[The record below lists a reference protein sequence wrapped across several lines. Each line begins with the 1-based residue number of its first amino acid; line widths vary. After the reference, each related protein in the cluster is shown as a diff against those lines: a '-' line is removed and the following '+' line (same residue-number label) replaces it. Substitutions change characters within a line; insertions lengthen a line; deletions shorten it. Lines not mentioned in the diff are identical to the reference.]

1 MLKLGAAK
9 KDAGRAWFLV
19 EVDVPHTDEKL
30 AAHGLTYRLRRK
42 KLRQVFRRGG
52 RYLLRSNMTGRRP
65 AALWRHY
72 TCSSRKSNKAF
83 KELKHNLAIRP
94 IFHQLEQR
102 IEAHIFVSFIAYC
115 LLVTLKNL
123 ARPQAP
129 GLTPRAIVEKFAAIQ
144 MVDLHVPTADG
155 RHLVLARHDP
165 GRARTTNY
173 SCVSSTWHCRSSPRR
188 SCCLEAS
195 SGGLPVAPCSADL
208 WGSDHG
214 KSIGYHLSI
223 GRVGE
228 VGARNGPRELDR
240 R

>member
-19 EVDVPHTDEKL
+19 EVDVPNTDEEL

-42 KLRQVFRRGG
+42 KLRQVFRREG
-52 RYLLRSNMTGRRP
+52 RYLLRSNMTGEDP
-65 AALWRHY
+65 GALWRHY
-72 TCSSRKSNKAF
+72 MQLTEIEQAF

-155 RHLVLARHDP
+155 RHLVLARHTQPSEDHELLL
-165 GRARTTNY
+165 RQLDLA
-173 SCVSSTWHCRSSPRR
+173 
-188 SCCLEAS
+188 
-195 SGGLPVAPCSADL
+195 LPKQPAPKL
-208 WGSDHG
+208 
-214 KSIGYHLSI
+214 LS
-223 GRVGE
+223 
-228 VGARNGPRELDR
+228 
-240 R
+240 